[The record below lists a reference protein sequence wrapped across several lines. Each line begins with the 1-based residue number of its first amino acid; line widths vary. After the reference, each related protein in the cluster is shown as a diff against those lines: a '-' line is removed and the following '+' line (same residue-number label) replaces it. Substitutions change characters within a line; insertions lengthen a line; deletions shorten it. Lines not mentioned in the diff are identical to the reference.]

1 MANNGNHTVCLPVFD
16 YRSAGINF
24 YTMKSILRS
33 PAIKKIIM
41 SAAGKP
47 LFRKI
52 DRAADDI
59 RSAQRQVLTS
69 IIEQTRDTVFG
80 REHRF
85 DLIKTFEDYQK
96 AVPIRD
102 FEGHRPYI
110 DRMCRGEAGVL
121 IPGKPLFYN
130 TTSGTNDKPKL
141 IPVSTS
147 YFEKAYCETNRLWL
161 YSCLRDNPRLFNGQ
175 NLSAVAPAVEG
186 HVEDGTPFGSISGA
200 SFRNIPGILKDLYS
214 TPYPVIC
221 IKDYQAKYYAM
232 MRCALAT
239 NITYIITVNPSTLLQ
254 FHQTV
259 VRHGA
264 EIIKDIHDGTL
275 RPDVAS
281 MIDPAH
287 REEVLCR
294 FSPDPE
300 RAAWL
305 ESILQTHE
313 DHLLPLHYWPDLVC
327 INTWKQ
333 GNCALI
339 LPKIAG
345 YYPGHTVIR
354 EFGYQASELRAG
366 IVLGNDWACSLLLA
380 HLYLFEFIEVSESET
395 VSPRVLQANELE
407 IGKSYYILFSNGS
420 GLFRYNINDIIRVT
434 GFYRQ
439 FPLFEFMQKGEGV
452 TSLTG
457 EKISEVQV
465 IRSVEDAAKEAGLE
479 IGFYTMFCDKD
490 SYKYRLYAEFP
501 PDTDTAGK
509 TVFHSCVD
517 LRLKYYNPEYA
528 TKRDSNRLELPELI
542 ELVPNSYELLKDR
555 LIREN
560 MAREGQYKVR
570 YLRDDADMMQ
580 RYEDL
585 VLCESTAVP
594 A

>member
-1 MANNGNHTVCLPVFD
+1 
-16 YRSAGINF
+16 
-24 YTMKSILRS
+24 
-33 PAIKKIIM
+33 M

-59 RSAQRQVLTS
+59 RSAQKQVLTS
-69 IIEQTRDTVFG
+69 IIEQTRNTVFG
-80 REHRF
+80 KEHRF

-110 DRMCRGEAGVL
+110 DRMCKGETDVL

-141 IPVSTS
+141 IPVSAS

-200 SFRNIPGILKDLYS
+200 SFRNIPEILKDLYA

-221 IKDYQAKYYAM
+221 IRDYQAKYYAM

-239 NITYIITVNPSTLLQ
+239 TITYIITVNPSTLLQ

-259 VRHGA
+259 VKHGA
-264 EIIKDIHDGTL
+264 EIIKDIHDGTF
-275 RPDVAS
+275 RPDVAA

-287 REEVLCR
+287 REEVLKK
-294 FSPDPE
+294 FSPDPK

-366 IVLGNDWACSLLLA
+366 IVLGNEWSYSLLLA

-395 VSPRVLQANELE
+395 VSPRVLQAHELD

-434 GFYRQ
+434 GFYRE

-457 EKISEVQV
+457 EKISEVQI
-465 IRSVEDAAKEAGLE
+465 IRSVEDAAKKAGLN
-479 IGFYTMFCDKD
+479 IGFYTMFCDKS
-490 SYKYRLYAEFP
+490 SYRYRLYAEFS
-501 PDTDTAGK
+501 PDADIAGK
-509 TVFHSCVD
+509 ELFHSCVD

-528 TKRDSNRLELPELI
+528 TKRDSNRLQPPELI

-560 MAREGQYKVR
+560 IAREGQYKVR
-570 YLRDDADMMQ
+570 YLRDDPEMMQ

-585 VLCESTAVP
+585 VLCESLVSP
-594 A
+594 P